1 MSSYAVAAKF
11 QQNIDILMILKK
23 VLKLDNILMPKGL
36 MNQNLRLQF
45 FLCLSLRQRLLVYY
59 LSSIMLSCLLRY

>member
-45 FLCLSLRQRLLVYY
+45 FLCLSLR
-59 LSSIMLSCLLRY
+59 

>member
-36 MNQNLRLQF
+36 MNKNLRLQF